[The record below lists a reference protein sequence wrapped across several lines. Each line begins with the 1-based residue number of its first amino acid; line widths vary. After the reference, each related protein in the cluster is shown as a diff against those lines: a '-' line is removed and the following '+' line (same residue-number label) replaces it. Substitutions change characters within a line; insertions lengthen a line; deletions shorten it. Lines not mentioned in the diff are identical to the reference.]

1 VLKQRARREDD
12 KQQRRDAL
20 LKAARALF
28 ERSPRLDTTI
38 AEIAERAGVAKGTVF
53 LYFSTREELE
63 LAVLELEL
71 ASWFDAIDE
80 ELDAEGMW
88 TAQRVCATLV
98 SSVVLRKLMI
108 RLLSRLELV
117 IEHNVAPASIE
128 RFKRWLL
135 ARMVD
140 TGARIERRVPRLA
153 AGAGVRF
160 VLYLRALLTGLWMMS
175 DPAPAVAKALERD
188 DMTPLR
194 VNFEREFEQ
203 ALSAILCGLTQE
215 AGDD

>member
-1 VLKQRARREDD
+1 VLKQRARREED

-53 LYFSTREELE
+53 LYFPTREELE

-71 ASWFDAIDE
+71 ASWFEAVDE
-80 ELDAEGMW
+80 ELDAAGPW
-88 TAQRVCATLV
+88 TAQRVCSTLV

-108 RLLSRLELV
+108 RLLSRLEV
-117 IEHNVAPASIE
+117 VVENNVSPASIE

-135 ARMVD
+135 ARMVS
-140 TGARIERRVPRLA
+140 TGAKIERRVPGLA
-153 AGAGVRF
+153 PGAGVRF
-160 VLYLRALLTGLWMMS
+160 VLYLRAMLTGLWMMS
-175 DPAPAVAKALERD
+175 DPSPAVAAALEHD
-188 DMTPLR
+188 DLSPLR
-194 VNFEREFEQ
+194 VNFEREFEH
-203 ALSAILCGLTQE
+203 ALSAMLSGLTQ
-215 AGDD
+215 GGGHG